1 MELWILWAV
10 IDEMNAY
17 RINKFL
23 SQLSQDEE
31 KTAKFLERDTALF
44 ENYGLTQEE
53 REAVISCH
61 ATKLY
66 EAGVHPLL
74 MMHLSIILKKDIKE
88 LYQKGL

>member
-1 MELWILWAV
+1 MESWILWAV
-10 IDEMNAY
+10 NDDMNAY

-31 KTAKFLERDTALF
+31 KTARFLEGDMFLF
-44 ENYGLTQEE
+44 DNNGLTQEE
-53 REAVISCH
+53 REAVMFCQ
-61 ATKLY
+61 ATKLF

>member
-1 MELWILWAV
+1 
-10 IDEMNAY
+10 MNAY

-23 SQLSQDEE
+23 SQLSKDEE
-31 KTAKFLERDTALF
+31 KTAKFLEGDMSLF
-44 ENYGLTQEE
+44 ENNGLTQEE

-74 MMHLSIILKKDIKE
+74 MMYLSIILKKDIKE
-88 LYQKGL
+88 LYRKGL